1 MPWTAS
7 ARRQY
12 ARPAAR
18 YATDLTDAEFALLAP
33 HLPAPS
39 RLGRPREVDLRE
51 VLDAILYL
59 LRTGCPWRLLPK
71 EFPPESTVFGYFRR
85 LWEDGTWPTLHA
97 LLVMAAREQAGR
109 EASPTAGIIDSQSV
123 RTTEAGGP
131 RGYDAGKKVNG
142 RKRHILVDTLGLLL
156 VVVIHA
162 AGIQDRD
169 GLALVCRRLRR
180 RFPWLRLIFAD
191 GGYRGETAACAAA
204 QEGLRLQ
211 IVTREPG
218 TRGLAVLPRRWVV
231 ERTFAWLGRNR
242 RLAKDFEST
251 VTSAL
256 TMVHLASVQL
266 LVRRLARA

>member
-71 EFPPESTVFGYFRR
+71 EFPPKSTVFGYFRR

-131 RGYDAGKKVNG
+131 RGYDAGKMVSG

-162 AGIQDRD
+162 ASIQDRD

-180 RFPWLRLIFAD
+180 RFPLAPADLR
-191 GGYRGETAACAAA
+191 RR
-204 QEGLRLQ
+204 RL
-211 IVTREPG
+211 PG
-218 TRGLAVLPRRWVV
+218 RDRGLCRR
-231 ERTFAWLGRNR
+231 
-242 RLAKDFEST
+242 
-251 VTSAL
+251 
-256 TMVHLASVQL
+256 
-266 LVRRLARA
+266 ARGS